1 MRPVQIMAAELT
13 KPYPVHRPRA
23 ARCGSPLPSALAF
36 PEKLKISAPRK
47 GQRKSNK
54 GRREKERRKHL
65 LVPQHLTHP
74 PQYPRCPSTH
84 LRKVKNTSLSS
95 APISASLCLLSSS
108 LSSRSLSS
116 RSDASLWASS
126 SSSSG
131 FGALRPTCVEA
142 RKSRIARLHRG
153 SAKRSRIFQR
163 LFHLPISFLTVLH
176 IIFYYIFHSEQ
187 FFRRCSLV

>member
-1 MRPVQIMAAELT
+1 MAAELT
-13 KPYPVHRPRA
+13 RPYPVHRPRA

-54 GRREKERRKHL
+54 GRKEKERRKH

-84 LRKVKNTSLSS
+84 YGKVKERTVASPPPLPLPHPTASSPRPFPRAPS
-95 APISASLCLLSSS
+95 APTLTP
-108 LSSRSLSS
+108 RSGRLP
-116 RSDASLWASS
+116 LPLP
-126 SSSSG
+126 
-131 FGALRPTCVEA
+131 ALRPTCVEA
-142 RKSRIARLHRG
+142 RKSRIAWLHRG

-163 LFHLPISFLTVLH
+163 LFHLPVSFLTVLH
-176 IIFYYIFHSEQ
+176 IIFCCVFHSGQ